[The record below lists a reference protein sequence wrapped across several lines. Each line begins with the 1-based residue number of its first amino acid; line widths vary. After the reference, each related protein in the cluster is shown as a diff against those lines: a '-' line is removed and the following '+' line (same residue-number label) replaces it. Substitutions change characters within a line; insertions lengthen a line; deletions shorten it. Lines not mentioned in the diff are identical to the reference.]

1 MNPAQIAAL
10 EKLSAG
16 QTPAQMAALER
27 VSARQTPARS
37 IVRRVLIQCGF
48 VMLAVIAYVAH
59 QHFKL
64 QGQSSPAL
72 ISLVAAGGFALA
84 PLRLVLGELLAIEG
98 MALHLLHGLGGLAF
112 VGLSAGG
119 VITGAPL
126 MRHAALAP
134 FAVMGAA
141 QAIMHQD
148 HPRNAEQAAAL
159 QRFASSLPEIE
170 QVMKPG
176 ALTSP
181 ANVSRAVAVLTDLIG
196 KAQALGETE
205 LTVGPRVPERAESSH
220 DTRRPV
226 ARPRHDRPGDT
237 EAGYEPCRG
246 KCDPCAASSTGRGA
260 QNARG
265 RQRQLV
271 LRRDRGRRMRRPYQ
285 PHDGPARR

>member
-1 MNPAQIAAL
+1 
-10 EKLSAG
+10 
-16 QTPAQMAALER
+16 
-27 VSARQTPARS
+27 
-37 IVRRVLIQCGF
+37 
-48 VMLAVIAYVAH
+48 MLAVIAYVAH

-134 FAVMGAA
+134 FAMMGAA

-205 LTVGPRVPERAESSH
+205 LQSDPSSRA
-220 DTRRPV
+220 R
-226 ARPRHDRPGDT
+226 
-237 EAGYEPCRG
+237 
-246 KCDPCAASSTGRGA
+246 
-260 QNARG
+260 
-265 RQRQLV
+265 
-271 LRRDRGRRMRRPYQ
+271 
-285 PHDGPARR
+285 

>member
-1 MNPAQIAAL
+1 
-10 EKLSAG
+10 
-16 QTPAQMAALER
+16 MAALAKL
-27 VSARQTPARS
+27 SARQTPTRS
-37 IVRRVLIQCGF
+37 IVRRVLIQCVF

-84 PLRLVLGELLAIEG
+84 PLRVVLGELLAIEG

-134 FAVMGAA
+134 FAMMGAA

-148 HPRNAEQAAAL
+148 HPRNAQQAAAL
-159 QRFASSLPEIE
+159 RRFASSLPEIE

-176 ALTSP
+176 DLTSP

-205 LTVGPRVPERAESSH
+205 LQSDPAFQSALSRATTH
-220 DTRRPV
+220 
-226 ARPRHDRPGDT
+226 
-237 EAGYEPCRG
+237 AGLSLGLDAIDQAVQKLASNPA
-246 KCDPCAASSTGRGA
+246 AASAIPGLRHQLA
-260 QNARG
+260 AARKTLAAG
-265 RQRQLV
+265 SSS
-271 LRRDRGRRMRRPYQ
+271 
-285 PHDGPARR
+285 